1 MNLHDTDSYT
11 EPSNQ
16 RKKSKAKC
24 CAHCSLKN
32 KSRRSPHK
40 RPSNPEVGL
49 QTNEQRTHIS
59 TAVTKQQPVRLTSVI
74 VPQREPIAYDIALN
88 EGKPTRPRSKTSLQE
103 ALKEKRPDF
112 YEESERRRRTIQE
125 ITSMRRED
133 KMDCNNIPRLFT
145 YAELRKHTENLY
157 RQLPEANF
165 RYKDQHRKET
175 VTSNRIR
182 ASVFQK
188 VWSD

>member
-1 MNLHDTDSYT
+1 MNLHDTDSTT

-16 RKKSKAKC
+16 RKKAKAKC

-32 KSRRSPHK
+32 KSGRFPHK
-40 RPSNPEVGL
+40 RPSNPEVVL
-49 QTNEQRTHIS
+49 SIRTNEQRTRVS
-59 TAVTKQQPVRLTSVI
+59 ASVAKQPVI
-74 VPQREPIAYDIALN
+74 VPQREPIAYDIAFN
-88 EGKPTRPRSKTSLQE
+88 EDKPTRPQSKTSLQE

-125 ITSMRRED
+125 ITCMRRED
-133 KMDCNNIPRLFT
+133 KVDCNNIPRLFT

-157 RQLPEANF
+157 RQLPEAKF

-175 VTSNRIR
+175 VTTNRIK

-188 VWSD
+188 VGFD